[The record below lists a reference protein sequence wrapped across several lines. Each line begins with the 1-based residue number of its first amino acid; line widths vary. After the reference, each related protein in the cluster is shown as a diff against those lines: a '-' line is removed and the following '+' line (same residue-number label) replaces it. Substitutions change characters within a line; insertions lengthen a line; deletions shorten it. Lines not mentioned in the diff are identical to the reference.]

1 MQLTGGLTDC
11 TVFTEE
17 GTAAPVETSTPAESE
32 KTGKV
37 EEEAEGEAKDRDDA
51 ASPTMD
57 TLQQEYK
64 ILVQQLDSEG
74 ETALANGSS
83 ADTAGATPSNTPKEK
98 SLCESELIRQ
108 KNFSF
113 TSSTSIS
120 KDYGTP
126 ILVRDKSFQAL
137 PSPEKFGQGIEDH
150 IPFENLPDSVGTFDR
165 MKNLFTIIRNK
176 VKKFKK

>member
-1 MQLTGGLTDC
+1 MLTD
-11 TVFTEE
+11 EE
-17 GTAAPVETSTPAESE
+17 TPAPAVTSTPTESE

-37 EEEAEGEAKDRDDA
+37 EEEEEAKDRDDV

-64 ILVQQLDSEG
+64 NLVQQLDSEG
-74 ETALANGSS
+74 ESALANGNSS
-83 ADTAGATPSNTPKEK
+83 EAAATAETPSEK
-98 SLCESELIRQ
+98 SLSESEVLRQ

-150 IPFENLPDSVGTFDR
+150 IPFENLPDSVGTFD
-165 MKNLFTIIRNK
+165 KIKTLFSTIRDK
-176 VKKFKK
+176 VKQLKK

>member
-1 MQLTGGLTDC
+1 MTDC

-17 GTAAPVETSTPAESE
+17 ATAAPVETSTPTESE

-37 EEEAEGEAKDRDDA
+37 EEEEEGEAKDRDDT

-74 ETALANGSS
+74 ETTLANGSS
-83 ADTAGATPSNTPKEK
+83 ADTAGAAPSDTPKK
-98 SLCESELIRQ
+98 SPCESELIRQ
-108 KNFSF
+108 KNVSF

-126 ILVRDKSFQAL
+126 ILIRDKSFQAL

-176 VKKFKK
+176 VKKLKK